1 LTEWKALCNDGQ
13 PFLGKYKAGKA
24 EKIRKESNFNKLGAN
39 QEQTCTRMD
48 LGSPSFVVD
57 GILVQGQLL
66 QILSQAA

>member
-1 LTEWKALCNDGQ
+1 MMANPSLASTK
-13 PFLGKYKAGKA
+13 LGRQKRS
-24 EKIRKESNFNKLGAN
+24 EKIIKFQQTGAN